1 MKNLNSI
8 LLEGALVSEPL
19 FQPGPDTQ
27 VPRLRF
33 LLDID
38 PTVPPVPVTIS
49 GKLAITC
56 QARLHTGSA
65 IRVVGRIGVD
75 DSTEAIASIVILPEH
90 IEFKPQ
96 LRSLPIEET
105 ADAF

>member
-8 LLEGALVSEPL
+8 LLEGAVVSEPL
-19 FQPGPDTQ
+19 FQSGSDTK

-38 PTVPPVPVTIS
+38 PTVPPIPVTIS
-49 GKLAITC
+49 GKLAITS
-56 QARLHTGSA
+56 QPRLHTGSA

-75 DSTEAIASIVILPEH
+75 NFAEAIASIVILPEH

-96 LRSLPIEET
+96 LQTLPLEET

>member
-19 FQPGPDTQ
+19 FQPVSDTQ

-49 GKLAITC
+49 GHLATTC

-75 DSTEAIASIVILPEH
+75 NATEAIASIVILPEH
-90 IEFKPQ
+90 VEFKPQ
-96 LRSLPIEET
+96 LYTLPLEET